1 MLIKKL
7 TPSVLNAY
15 DETYE
20 IFERELSKLT
30 DKIANDTITP
40 DELRYYDHVKMLKAD
55 IAAKKIKFVAD
66 NTPKNA
72 LDRIFTK
79 LISPLIPN

>member
-1 MLIKKL
+1 MLIKKI
-7 TPSVLNAY
+7 TPSVINAY

-20 IFERELSKLT
+20 ILERELSKLT

-55 IAAKKIKFVAD
+55 IAFKRTKFVID

-72 LDRIFTK
+72 LDRLFTK